1 MGQLPMYL
9 VQDNHEGIITRDRF
23 NQAKAEFARRNAGR
37 APSQKLAPTGRSCY
51 SAKYAL
57 TERLVCGECGTLYRR
72 CVWVKRGQKFAVWH
86 CASRIDYGTKYCHDS
101 PTLREE
107 TLQAA
112 ILAAINTVMSQQEA
126 LMGQI
131 EDAMRTELIPF
142 PGSMS
147 ISDIDQRLDELDK
160 EFQGLFADSKDG
172 GFMKHAE
179 EFKRI
184 SADMAALKTQRADLL
199 EQQNSDSAASQRIAS
214 AMEILS
220 AGSADIQ
227 WNESTIRQLV
237 DTVKVLSANRI
248 RIYLQGGI
256 EIEQELVD

>member
-1 MGQLPMYL
+1 
-9 VQDNHEGIITRDRF
+9 
-23 NQAKAEFARRNAGR
+23 
-37 APSQKLAPTGRSCY
+37 
-51 SAKYAL
+51 
-57 TERLVCGECGTLYRR
+57 
-72 CVWVKRGQKFAVWH
+72 
-86 CASRIDYGTKYCHDS
+86 
-101 PTLREE
+101 
-107 TLQAA
+107 
-112 ILAAINTVMSQQEA
+112 
-126 LMGQI
+126 
-131 EDAMRTELIPF
+131 
-142 PGSMS
+142 
-147 ISDIDQRLDELDK
+147 
-160 EFQGLFADSKDG
+160 
-172 GFMKHAE
+172 MKHAE

-227 WNESTIRQLV
+227 WNESTVRQLV